1 MLSKHK
7 LTRKRSDLTFV
18 GRWGAALRLKSHKH
32 MLPRACH
39 LPARLSARL
48 AISPPAMQL
57 QAAACAPVVTAK
69 KERGA
74 ARVSACLFYASILKR
89 CWRPPAA
96 FKALAVHLTAASGAP
111 LAGGGSSARRREARP
126 QQRRSS

>member
-1 MLSKHK
+1 MMLSKHK

-18 GRWGAALRLKSHKH
+18 GRWSAALRLKSHKH
-32 MLPRACH
+32 LLPRACH

-48 AISPPAMQL
+48 AISPPRCNCRRPLAR
-57 QAAACAPVVTAK
+57 VVTAK

-74 ARVSACLFYASILKR
+74 ARVSACLFYASILKHR
-89 CWRPPAA
+89 WRPPAA

-126 QQRRSS
+126 RQRRSS